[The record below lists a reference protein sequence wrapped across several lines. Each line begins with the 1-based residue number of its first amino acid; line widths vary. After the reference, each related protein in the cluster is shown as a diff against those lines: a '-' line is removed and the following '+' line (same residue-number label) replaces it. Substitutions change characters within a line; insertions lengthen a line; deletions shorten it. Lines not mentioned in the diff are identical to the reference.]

1 MCGGAPVN
9 KQTALAA
16 REIAPPNQAV
26 GRVGCDRLARL
37 DLNGNKSVAQI
48 HEDVDFVAGR
58 VAPEEKGRLAPAMNE
73 GLGQLGRDVG
83 FEDSAA

>member
-1 MCGGAPVN
+1 MCGGAPVIS
-9 KQTALAA
+9 KPLWLRA
-16 REIAPPNQAV
+16 RLPPPNQGCPV
-26 GRVGCDRLARL
+26 RVGCDRLARL

-73 GLGQLGRDVG
+73 GLGQLG
-83 FEDSAA
+83 AT